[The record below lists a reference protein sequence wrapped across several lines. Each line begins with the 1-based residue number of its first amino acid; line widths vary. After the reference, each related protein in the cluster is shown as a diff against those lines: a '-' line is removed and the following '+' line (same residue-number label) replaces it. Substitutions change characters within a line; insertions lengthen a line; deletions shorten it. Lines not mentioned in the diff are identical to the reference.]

1 MDIQAI
7 LDILPHRYPMLLVDR
22 AEITEPG
29 KRIIGIKNVTINEP
43 FFMGHFPGEPIMPGV
58 LIIETGAQVGAI
70 MFLSQ
75 EAHKGKVP
83 LMAALD
89 DVRFRRPVRPGDQ
102 LRFDIELLWMRA
114 SMGCCR
120 AEATVDGEPVCSFKM
135 SFMLRAKEPLAGA

>member
-7 LDILPHRYPMLLVDR
+7 FDILPHRYPMLLVDR

-29 KRIIGIKNVTINEP
+29 KRVIGIKNVTINEP
-43 FFMGHFPGEPIMPGV
+43 FFVGHFPGEPIMPGV
-58 LIIETGAQVGAI
+58 LIVEAAAQVGAI

-75 EAHKGKVP
+75 EEHRNKVP

-102 LRFDIELLWMRA
+102 IRFDIELQWMRK
-114 SMGCCR
+114 SMGRCHG
-120 AEATVDGEPVCSFKM
+120 EATVDGEVVCSFNM
-135 SFMLRAKEPLAGA
+135 SFMLRQKEPPAGA